1 MLDEPTNG
9 LDIDA
14 RKKLRKLM
22 SKSATDG
29 QTMIVST
36 HNIADL
42 ETLYD
47 GVIILHRG
55 HLLTAMSAFDILS
68 RLNFTSG
75 TEIPEGALF
84 SEWNL
89 ATVNAITE
97 NLSGEPQTDINYSLL
112 YSALMSKDASQKIMS
127 ILNKAEK

>member
-1 MLDEPTNG
+1 M
-9 LDIDA
+9 
-14 RKKLRKLM
+14 
-22 SKSATDG
+22 
-29 QTMIVST
+29 
-36 HNIADL
+36 
-42 ETLYD
+42 
-47 GVIILHRG
+47 IILHRG

-75 TEIPEGALF
+75 TEIPEGAIF

-112 YSALMSKDASQKIMS
+112 YSALMSKDVSKSIMS